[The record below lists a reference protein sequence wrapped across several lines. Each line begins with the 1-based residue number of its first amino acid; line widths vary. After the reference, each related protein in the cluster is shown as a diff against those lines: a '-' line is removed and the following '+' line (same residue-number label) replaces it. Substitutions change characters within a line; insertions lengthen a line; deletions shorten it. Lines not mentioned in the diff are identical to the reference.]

1 MPQPVFVCMV
11 LSIEESEHY
20 LWHVGSAGGW
30 ELKIGAQNEF
40 AVKILDVLYGFIRG
54 IYHGH

>member
-1 MPQPVFVCMV
+1 VFVCTV
-11 LSIEESEHY
+11 LSIEEPEQY